1 MALLEACAAAHGHDA
16 DSKANCV
23 QHGGRGCGTVL
34 HGLPRE
40 KHMRADR
47 ATFLI
52 ILRRRLRAP
61 LAREDAI
68 CQLLKSSSND
78 EVAMPVAI
86 TAQQQGRSICGKPLG
101 RHARHSCHC
110 PCGPHRIAAHNS
122 VVNALAHT
130 LAKAGGSVQTE
141 RFVPELYMKRANGTW
156 HEAVMDLAISW
167 PLAPTLRLL
176 DITFRSSHYRGAAAV
191 AGAAAQHAHA
201 EKHRRY
207 GNTVQAVAIE
217 VGGRMLPEAQETL
230 RRLAVDSQCGRRWQ
244 ARSGPRLFAHGL
256 RRLVEWEALRGL
268 AQATLRPAGCTSRRT
283 GAVRATNQLAQL
295 SNSYSNNVKGKWQL
309 SVQMFR

>member
-1 MALLEACAAAHGHDA
+1 MLVACQMLSVGGINMSEQEVSLKPEAAVALMASPWCSDAPASTALARPDEPAFTAPEDQGIAGLPPHISLQGTDGFRGITGRLNRAVALLEAASAAHGHDA
-16 DSKANCV
+16 DSRANCL

-47 ATFLI
+47 ATFLV

-61 LAREDAI
+61 LAREDAT
-68 CQLLKSSSND
+68 CQLPKSSNGD
-78 EVAMPVAI
+78 EEAAAPADVNQ
-86 TAQQQGRSICGKPLG
+86 AQHGRSVCGKPLG

-156 HEAVMDLAISW
+156 REAVMDIAISW
-167 PLAPTLRLL
+167 PLTPTLRLL
-176 DITFRSSHYRGAAAV
+176 DITLRSSHYRGAALG

-207 GNTVQAVAIE
+207 GSTVQPIAVE
-217 VGGRMLPEAQETL
+217 VGGRMLPA
-230 RRLAVDSQCGRRWQ
+230 A
-244 ARSGPRLFAHGL
+244 
-256 RRLVEWEALRGL
+256 
-268 AQATLRPAGCTSRRT
+268 
-283 GAVRATNQLAQL
+283 
-295 SNSYSNNVKGKWQL
+295 
-309 SVQMFR
+309 